1 MTGAVLD
8 GYAVCDGYAGL
19 FYYMANAVGI
29 KALYEDGTSISEQ
42 RGHAWNLLEMDNA
55 YYYVDPTNAYFKE
68 NGEPGSE
75 VLYGQKYFLHFINL
89 IVRQLRIPTKTSLR
103 MIG

>member
-19 FYYMANAVGI
+19 FYYMANAVGL
-29 KALYEDGTSISEQ
+29 KALYEDGTSISVQ

-68 NGEPGSE
+68 DGEPGSE

-89 IVRQLRIPTKTSLR
+89 IVLR
-103 MIG
+103 